1 MTALPLPD
9 SLLET
14 DRRWLRWQA
23 ISGTVFALFLLVH
36 LINQMI
42 SVLGAARYDAAQDA
56 FRAGYQFPLLEVGVV
71 VAPLIVHVVTVVR
84 RFFLRRAI
92 TPTHAAPSLRVRL
105 HRWSGRFLLVF
116 VFGHFAATRGTDL
129 LFGTPPRF
137 EGVAWSFQWMP
148 LYFWP
153 YYTLLGLA
161 GWYHLVHGLGTA
173 GGLLQVRWLAAL
185 SRPLVFRTVVGLGA
199 TALLLAVLSF
209 GGVLRDVGH
218 PETSAFAKSVLQV
231 LKR

>member
-23 ISGTVFALFLLVH
+23 ISGAVFALFLLVH

-42 SVLGAARYDAAQDA
+42 SVLGASRYDAAQGVL
-56 FRAGYQFPLLEVGVV
+56 RAGYQFPLLELGVV
-71 VAPLIVHVVTVVR
+71 VAPLLVHVVTVVR
-84 RFFLRRAI
+84 RFFLRRALKL
-92 TPTHAAPSLRVRL
+92 PSPAPSLRVRL

-129 LFGTPPRF
+129 LYGTPPRF
-137 EGVAWSFQWMP
+137 EGVAWSFQWIP

-161 GWYHLVHGLGTA
+161 GWYHLLHGLGTA
-173 GGLLQVRWLAAL
+173 GGLLELPWLATLARPRVF
-185 SRPLVFRTVVGLGA
+185 RPLVALGGV
-199 TALLLAVLSF
+199 ALVLAMLSF
-209 GGVLRDVGH
+209 GGVVRDVGH
-218 PETSAFAKSVLQV
+218 PETSPFAKSVLQA